1 MSETRILEG
10 EAACGELALD
20 LSIYLE
26 DAFLE
31 EKEKKD
37 SRILNPGAAEGP
49 LLSQKA
55 VVKASQQI
63 RPRVPTRREGK
74 TAPLPAGRWS
84 RRSGASVFTGSGA
97 ILLRGVR
104 KVLPAG
110 QERPWRQDRP
120 SQPRSLRCES
130 PALVDTVHFR
140 FLFFLER
147 LLETQL
153 SLVLFPKINGLWY
166 CGILAPE
173 SLSILS

>member
-10 EAACGELALD
+10 QAACGELALD

-74 TAPLPAGRWS
+74 TAPLPAAGAGAQEPLS
-84 RRSGASVFTGSGA
+84 SQAVVPFGCAAFERSC
-97 ILLRGVR
+97 LQVR
-104 KVLPAG
+104 KGRGGRIGLP
-110 QERPWRQDRP
+110 
-120 SQPRSLRCES
+120 S
-130 PALVDTVHFR
+130 PAAADV
-140 FLFFLER
+140 
-147 LLETQL
+147 
-153 SLVLFPKINGLWY
+153 SLPHL
-166 CGILAPE
+166 
-173 SLSILS
+173 